1 MNTHSLTI
9 SKIEYIIFMKNKDED
24 CIIAGG
30 SHAEIQNDFLI
41 IYMKKS
47 IKYWSVFL
55 LLITSLIISIPVY
68 AQSTDPYQAII
79 DKLNEEYSMDMYFM
93 EEDDPLFTEGILS
106 SSRMRITMTPE
117 EFEADLRQC
126 IIENNR
132 AKAEADRKMAELRT
146 ENIIETG
153 SGSCSNSYSVSPR
166 VVKRSEQ
173 SKKISGA
180 TAHLVA
186 NVKNDTGYW
195 KFSELIRLYT
205 SYTKGVDSTPG
216 FSATRYQYNIIDA
229 GRTYAFNLY
238 GRTFTSSGVIIDQ
251 NAYRYVDFWAGKNM

>member
-1 MNTHSLTI
+1 
-9 SKIEYIIFMKNKDED
+9 
-24 CIIAGG
+24 
-30 SHAEIQNDFLI
+30 
-41 IYMKKS
+41 MKKS

-251 NAYRYVDFWAGKNM
+251 NAYRYVDFWAVEKNVNLSKGNCNIQQSFNVLCFFYIIKSPFT

>member
-1 MNTHSLTI
+1 
-9 SKIEYIIFMKNKDED
+9 
-24 CIIAGG
+24 
-30 SHAEIQNDFLI
+30 
-41 IYMKKS
+41 MKKS

-229 GRTYAFNLY
+229 GRT
-238 GRTFTSSGVIIDQ
+238 FTSSGVRGKVILQ
-251 NAYRYVDFWAGKNM
+251 PQGKEFFTCRGKNFFTSCGKEFFT

>member
-1 MNTHSLTI
+1 
-9 SKIEYIIFMKNKDED
+9 
-24 CIIAGG
+24 
-30 SHAEIQNDFLI
+30 
-41 IYMKKS
+41 MKKS

-251 NAYRYVDFWAGKNM
+251 NAYRYVDFWARKNM

>member
-1 MNTHSLTI
+1 
-9 SKIEYIIFMKNKDED
+9 
-24 CIIAGG
+24 
-30 SHAEIQNDFLI
+30 
-41 IYMKKS
+41 MKKS

-238 GRTFTSSGVIIDQ
+238 GRTFTSSGVTSAFAPDMIMIELSLLLTVTHAIPVGVFSSGLRSIISMPKLSS
-251 NAYRYVDFWAGKNM
+251 VDKTPSPNESSPTLPMN

>member
-1 MNTHSLTI
+1 
-9 SKIEYIIFMKNKDED
+9 
-24 CIIAGG
+24 
-30 SHAEIQNDFLI
+30 
-41 IYMKKS
+41 MKKS

-132 AKAEADRKMAELRT
+132 AKAEADRKWL
-146 ENIIETG
+146 
-153 SGSCSNSYSVSPR
+153 S
-166 VVKRSEQ
+166 
-173 SKKISGA
+173 
-180 TAHLVA
+180 
-186 NVKNDTGYW
+186 
-195 KFSELIRLYT
+195 
-205 SYTKGVDSTPG
+205 
-216 FSATRYQYNIIDA
+216 
-229 GRTYAFNLY
+229 Y
-238 GRTFTSSGVIIDQ
+238 GRKILLKQV
-251 NAYRYVDFWAGKNM
+251 VDLVQTHILYLQEL

>member
-1 MNTHSLTI
+1 
-9 SKIEYIIFMKNKDED
+9 
-24 CIIAGG
+24 
-30 SHAEIQNDFLI
+30 
-41 IYMKKS
+41 MKKS

-166 VVKRSEQ
+166 VVKRSE
-173 SKKISGA
+173 
-180 TAHLVA
+180 
-186 NVKNDTGYW
+186 
-195 KFSELIRLYT
+195 
-205 SYTKGVDSTPG
+205 
-216 FSATRYQYNIIDA
+216 
-229 GRTYAFNLY
+229 
-238 GRTFTSSGVIIDQ
+238 
-251 NAYRYVDFWAGKNM
+251 